1 MKRGQTL
8 NLLLYNRRC
17 CKGRCRAC
25 RRFWCAALA
34 AMWALTGLP
43 AGRAQGSRRPEYE
56 VKAAYLFN
64 FGNFV
69 VWPAKS
75 ADPMGDSFPICVL
88 GQDPFG
94 PMLDATVTGEMIGGR
109 KVVARR
115 ISRPQEA
122 LNCRIVFVSSSE
134 EGQLK
139 EVVSSLG
146 KLSVLTVSDIPEFAQ
161 RGGMVQFV
169 LEQNRVRFEINQTS
183 AERAGMTLSSQLLK
197 LATKVRKNP
206 QPGE

>member
-8 NLLLYNRRC
+8 DLLLYKRPC
-17 CKGRCRAC
+17 CEGRYRAC
-25 RRFWCAALA
+25 SRIWRAALT
-34 AMWALTGLP
+34 AMWVLTGLP
-43 AGRAQGSRRPEYE
+43 IGRAQASKRPEYE

-69 VWPAKS
+69 VWPPKS
-75 ADPMGDSFPICVL
+75 KDSMGDAFTICVL

-94 PMLDATVTGEMIGGR
+94 PTLDATVTGETIGGR

-134 EGQLK
+134 QGQLK
-139 EVVSSLG
+139 EVVSSLD
-146 KLSVLTVSDIPEFAQ
+146 KLSVLTVSDIPEFAR

-169 LEQNRVRFEINQTS
+169 LEQNRVRFEINLAS
-183 AERAGMTLSSQLLK
+183 AEYAGLTLSSQLLK
-197 LATKVRKNP
+197 IAARVRKNP